1 MRRLLSAA
9 VCCALVTA
17 FAPGAPSAAAE
28 TEPGN
33 PPTASPGTS
42 PATSSTTSPRHP
54 ATGAQPYA
62 SYWYPDT
69 LLRWDPRTDPDA
81 PFNRSRTPLRPRVA
95 DPALKANANAR
106 AGEGRIVSLVSFAP
120 TSFNPS
126 QGALDANYYA
136 FGYWQ
141 YIDTLVFWGGSA
153 AEGLILAPNPTVI
166 DAAHRNGVKVYGTV
180 FFPPEVY
187 GGRFQWVR
195 DFLQKDGSRFP
206 VADKLTEVAKYYG
219 FDGWFINQETE
230 GGDPRTA
237 ADMREFIKYARAK
250 DRSVEYMWYDAMT
263 EDGTVDWQNALTPRN
278 DAYLND
284 PEPVA
289 HSMFLNFWWTTPG
302 LDASRTAARALGR
315 SEYELFAGID
325 TEANGYN
332 TDVNWDA
339 VFPEGRPHVT
349 SLGIYRPE
357 WTWRNAA
364 DRADFYARDSR
375 FWVGEK
381 GDPSDTAT
389 TSRWKGLATYIAES
403 SPITAK
409 PFVTGFNAGHGDF
422 YNVAGRRVRT
432 GGWHNLSLQDVP
444 PTYRWVVRSSGTKL
458 TPSIDFTDAYE
469 GGSSLRLTGRL
480 DAENLVRLYQT
491 RLRVARDTKLS
502 VVLKTPSAGPSRLQ
516 VAIAFADS
524 PTTFRTLDLGR
535 TRGGDWE
542 RRTLDLSRFAGRTIA
557 QIGLRAAPGGAPVDG
572 YDVRIGQLAVYD
584 GAVDRPA
591 PPSRVTVLGTAEAS
605 ATQMSLRLSW
615 RPSAHGSVHHYE
627 VYRRNPDGTRT
638 YLGGTPNDAYFVP
651 RLDRIG
657 GETATT
663 IEVAAVSAEYGRS
676 PAAVTRVVWSRR
688 PPGGPN

>member
-9 VCCALVTA
+9 VCCACLTA
-17 FAPGAPSAAAE
+17 IAPGAPSAAAE
-28 TEPGN
+28 TDPGG
-33 PPTASPGTS
+33 PPV
-42 PATSSTTSPRHP
+42 TSSTVSPNP
-54 ATGAQPYA
+54 PSTGAQPYA

-81 PFNRSRTPLRPRVA
+81 PFNRSRTPLRPRVS
-95 DPALKANANAR
+95 DPALKANPNAR
-106 AGEGRIVSLVSFAP
+106 AGEGRVVSLVSFAP

-126 QGALDANYYA
+126 QGELDSNYYA

-180 FFPPEVY
+180 FFPPAVY
-187 GGRFQWVR
+187 GGRFEWVR
-195 DFLQKDGSRFP
+195 DLLKRDGSRFP
-206 VADKLTEVAKYYG
+206 VADKLNEVARYYG

-237 ADMREFIKYARAK
+237 ADMREFIKYARAG
-250 DRSVEYMWYDAMT
+250 DPSVEYMWYDAMT
-263 EDGTVDWQNALTPRN
+263 EDGEIDWQNALTAKN
-278 DAYLND
+278 DAFLND
-284 PEPVA
+284 PAPVA
-289 HSMFLNFWWTTPG
+289 NSMFLNFWWTASG
-302 LDASRTAARALGR
+302 LDASRAAARALGR

-332 TDVNWDA
+332 TNVKWDA

-357 WTWRNAA
+357 WTWRGAA

-389 TSRWKGLATYIAES
+389 TSPWKGLATYLAES

-409 PFVTGFNAGHGDF
+409 PFVTSFNAGHGDF
-422 YNVAGRRVRT
+422 YNVDGRRVRT

-444 PTYRWVVRSSGTKL
+444 PTYRWVVNSSGTRL
-458 TPSIDFTDAYE
+458 TPSIDFADAYE

-480 DAENLVRLYQT
+480 DAENTVRLYQT
-491 RLRVARDTKLS
+491 RLRVDRDTKLS
-502 VVLKTPSAGPSRLQ
+502 VVLKTPSAGPSRLR

-524 PTTFRTLDLGR
+524 PTVFRTLDLGP

-542 RRTLDLSRFAGRTIA
+542 RRTLDLSRYAGRTIA

-572 YDVRIGQLAVYD
+572 YDVRVGQLAVYD
-584 GAVDRPA
+584 GGVDRPA
-591 PPSRVTVLGTAEAS
+591 PPTGVTVLGTAERS
-605 ATQMSLRLSW
+605 ATQLSLRLSW
-615 RPSAHGSVHHYE
+615 RPSAHGSVHHYD

-638 YLGGTPNDAYFVP
+638 YLGGTPNDVYFVP
-651 RLDRIG
+651 RLDRVG

-663 IEVAAVSAEYGRS
+663 IEVEAVSTEYGRS
-676 PAAVTRVVWSRR
+676 PAARTRVVWPRGG
-688 PPGGPN
+688 GGPQGGASGPN